1 MANMPSNPSF
11 SALLPAD
18 LVVLARRAYQ
28 SLAAIGEEALE
39 LIITLWILIMVE
51 RAYGQSGVGIYSYLI
66 ALLYI
71 ARYIADFGLARHL
84 EHEVAIVGETPSERE
99 RLILAG
105 VQATVA
111 TSLLAA
117 FLLLATAG
125 FDSSHTRIEERLAAY
140 VVIALILPIANLN
153 RTRLALLQGLGQH
166 IRVAHLSLMRYGLIL
181 GGMLMLTR
189 VRVPPSFLLLAHLT
203 GEIGM
208 TFVMRRHL
216 KLPGFAVLRRHPR
229 RIPATLKRSKVY
241 LFTDNGLDVLL
252 NLDLFV
258 LGLFVTAW
266 DLGVYAEAAVIVRF
280 FLVIPAGI
288 KAILRRRYNRMAAR
302 QDVAALLQLARRRTA
317 ALFSLHAILAV
328 CVLLAYPV
336 VLNYFFHTHGEERL
350 SFRIFAVFVP
360 GLVFYGA
367 LSSQE
372 PLYEALGQVTDL
384 RNLTMIT
391 SGINLALTAYLVPF
405 AGVYGAAVA
414 TMATMLVYFALF
426 GRTLAIPLQIDK
438 PTYVVAGL
446 AAYLVFTVLDWWAPG
461 VAADCGLAPILL
473 GVLFYL
479 TGLFGVENSERAPEN
494 ITV

>member
-1 MANMPSNPSF
+1 MPTNPWF
-11 SALLPAD
+11 SDLLPAD
-18 LVVLARRAYQ
+18 LAVLTRRAYQ

-39 LIITLWILIMVE
+39 LIITLWVLIMVE

-71 ARYIADFGLARHL
+71 ARYVADFGLARHL
-84 EHEVAIVGETPSERE
+84 EHEVAIVGEILPERE

-105 VQATVA
+105 VQATIA

-125 FDSSHTRIEERLAAY
+125 FDSAHTRIEERLAAY

-153 RTRLALLQGLGQH
+153 RIRLALLQGLGQH
-166 IRVAHLSLMRYGLIL
+166 GRVAHLSLCRYGLIL

-189 VRVPPSFLLLAHLT
+189 LHVPPSFLLLAHLT
-203 GEIGM
+203 GEGCMVLVI
-208 TFVMRRHL
+208 RSHL
-216 KLPGFAVLRRHPR
+216 KLPGWAALRRDLHR
-229 RIPATLKRSKVY
+229 VRTTLRQSSVY

-258 LGLFVTAW
+258 LGLFVSAW

-288 KAILRRRYNRMAAR
+288 KAIFRRRYNRMAAR
-302 QDVAALLQLARRRTA
+302 RDVAALLQLVRRRSA

-328 CVLLAYPV
+328 CVLLAYPI

-367 LSSQE
+367 FSSQE
-372 PLYEALGQVTDL
+372 PLYEALGQATEL
-384 RNLTMIT
+384 RRLTMVT

-405 AGVYGAAVA
+405 AGLYGAAVA
-414 TMATMLVYFALF
+414 TMAAMLVYFALF
-426 GRTLAIPLQIDK
+426 GRALAIPIEIDK

-461 VAADCGLAPILL
+461 VAADWGLAPILL

-479 TGLFGVENSERAPEN
+479 TGLYGVENSERVPEN
-494 ITV
+494 IAM